1 MQTQLV
7 LADGN
12 ALPALGFGT
21 WDLAPGRETQSAVEE
36 ALAAG
41 YRHLDAATIYENE
54 ADVGA
59 AIRASGLPRAEL
71 WVTTKLWNTDHGRQQ
86 ARVACERSLGLLG
99 LDYVDLYLQH
109 WPMPGRMDSWRT
121 MEDLRDEGRIRSL
134 GVCNYL
140 PRHLD
145 ELGTDHRH
153 RPVVNQFEL
162 SPFLIASRRA
172 MIERSRADGM
182 VIEAYAPLT
191 CGQRL
196 QDPGVARVAAEVGR
210 TPAQVLLRWG
220 LQHGFVVLP
229 RSKTPA
235 RIREN
240 AAIFDFSLTPQQVA
254 ELDALDDGFFA
265 YEDPEDYA

>member
-1 MQTQLV
+1 
-7 LADGN
+7 
-12 ALPALGFGT
+12 
-21 WDLAPGRETQSAVEE
+21 
-36 ALAAG
+36 
-41 YRHLDAATIYENE
+41 
-54 ADVGA
+54 
-59 AIRASGLPRAEL
+59 
-71 WVTTKLWNTDHGRQQ
+71 
-86 ARVACERSLGLLG
+86 
-99 LDYVDLYLQH
+99 
-109 WPMPGRMDSWRT
+109 
-121 MEDLRDEGRIRSL
+121 
-134 GVCNYL
+134 
-140 PRHLD
+140 
-145 ELGTDHRH
+145 
-153 RPVVNQFEL
+153 
-162 SPFLIASRRA
+162 

-210 TPAQVLLRWG
+210 TSAQVLLRWG